1 MSETTSIASI
11 ASIESLSFEES
22 LLTLREQTK
31 TVETLFQETQSQYHN
46 FRKRLYESSHE
57 TMSDCLLTAKPK
69 LQIWLRVR
77 KIPFTLRFVDFFA
90 KFLEEHAKEHRL
102 DLSSRSIRLTK
113 ESAILFNHTADTTI
127 HLLDLLYHIPDLFE

>member
-22 LLTLREQTK
+22 LLTLREQAK
-31 TVETLFQETQSQYHN
+31 TVETLFQETQSHYYN

-57 TMSDCLLTAKPK
+57 TMSDCLLEAKPK
-69 LQIWLRVR
+69 LQTWLRVR
-77 KIPFTLRFVDFFA
+77 KMPFTLRFVDFFA
-90 KFLEEHAKEHRL
+90 KFLEEHANEHRL
-102 DLSSRSIRLTK
+102 DLSSRSIRLNE